1 MEQKNI
7 HMQPNINYTYR
18 NPNMY
23 NMNYN
28 NPIVPPPQQQMQ
40 LFVNDWKSI
49 LSPIQNCKIKQQF
62 DDREFVADYFMG
74 FKLDFNNKYL
84 ILDAST
90 ELMKFTACEKSEFCY
105 RNCLPKICIPMNM
118 KILSY
123 GKEISKPD
131 ILMEKDCTCTFLC
144 FNRPTIRMY
153 DFSNNNNKELIGTI
167 KAPYKCCSYNFNL
180 FDSSNNKI
188 MYMDDTCCQ
197 MSILFPCPWGPFK
210 YSNFFLRD
218 ANSKEKIAHL
228 RKEVPFL
235 KFVKRDIDNYT
246 LDFEQVQNP
255 EWKMM
260 LLAFALFLDYMYY
273 DRK

>member
-1 MEQKNI
+1 MEEKNI

-62 DDREFVADYFMG
+62 DDREFVV
-74 FKLDFNNKYL
+74 
-84 ILDAST
+84 
-90 ELMKFTACEKSEFCY
+90 
-105 RNCLPKICIPMNM
+105 
-118 KILSY
+118 LSY